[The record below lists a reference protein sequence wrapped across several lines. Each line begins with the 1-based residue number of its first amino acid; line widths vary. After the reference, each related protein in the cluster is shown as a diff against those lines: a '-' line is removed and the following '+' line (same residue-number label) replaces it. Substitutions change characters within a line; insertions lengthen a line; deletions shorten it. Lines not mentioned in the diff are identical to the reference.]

1 MFNEFLLT
9 RVLTSISIL
18 LLFLIVCRYSGEKKK
33 LQKTTFLKNIPTYC
47 LLLLRLHLQ
56 ILKQKW

>member
-9 RVLTSISIL
+9 TVLTSISIF
-18 LLFLIVCRYSGEKKK
+18 LLFLIVCRNSGEKK
-33 LQKTTFLKNIPTYC
+33 LQKTTVLKNISTYC
-47 LLLLRLHLQ
+47 LLQLSLHLQ